1 MMRIHNTDKMSKLVF
16 NICSA
21 SSKSTTEDKE
31 DVDGEKENLL
41 ESEIL
46 PGEEFPE
53 SFPVS
58 FRILDTDPYLRLQVR
73 ILPKLLSNSLELA

>member
-1 MMRIHNTDKMSKLVF
+1 MINLIFTF
-16 NICSA
+16 
-21 SSKSTTEDKE
+21 SKSTTEDKE

-53 SFPVS
+53 SFPLS
-58 FRILDTDPYLRLQVR
+58 FRNLDADPYLRLQVLEPTDGWR
-73 ILPKLLSNSLELA
+73 NSMSLFKV